1 MTSPI
6 AGGVDCD
13 LHPAVPHLTSLLPYL
28 NDYWRDQV
36 VTRGMT
42 DLVSQS
48 YPANSPITSRP
59 DWRPA
64 EGKPGS
70 SLADMKA
77 QALDPFGTSYGICNP
92 LYGVQMV
99 FSEDMA
105 DAFCRALN
113 DWLVKEWLDKD
124 TRLRG
129 SIVIPVQSVEK
140 SVAEIERC
148 AVDKRFVQVLML
160 VMGDMPLG
168 KRAYWPIYATAER
181 LGLPIGIH
189 AGSNYHNP
197 PTSVGWGSY
206 HIEDYVAQAQAFQTQ
221 LTSLIVEGVFARH
234 PNLKMVMLESGFTWL
249 PSYLW
254 RLHKFW
260 RGIRMETPWVDRA
273 PLEIVRSNIRF
284 SLQPIDAPPDPA
296 TLNRL
301 FDHMQSDELLLFS
314 TDYPHWQF
322 DGEAVL
328 PEGMSPDLV
337 RKIMIDNPHATYRPA
352 EAAGLSGDNA
362 MNVQF
367 RDRPEQASA
376 VHAKSHIKTAIA
388 DCDIHPARATSTELY
403 PYLARRWH
411 AHLETYDKHPYQG
424 MMEGPPYPKAQPN
437 ASRRDAYPPE
447 GGPQGSSLSFMQQQH
462 LDPNNVVLGVLNP
475 LATGQGIRNHDLSAA
490 ICSAINDWQIE
501 KWTSQDSRLKGS
513 VVVANEDGPAA
524 AAEIRKRAGDRIL
537 SRCCCSAAMSSRW
550 VNAAIGRSTRRRR
563 RPVFRLACMPS
574 ASAAIPSPRRAG
586 RATISRRWSAIRNA
600 SRRRWRALCWKACS
614 SGIRNSR

>member
-36 VTRGMT
+36 TTRGMT

-48 YPANSPITSRP
+48 YPSNSPITARP
-59 DWRPA
+59 DWRPSR
-64 EGKPGS
+64 GKPGS
-70 SLADMKA
+70 SLDDMRK
-77 QALDPFGTSYGICNP
+77 QTLDVFKVSYGICNP

-113 DWLVKEWLDKD
+113 DWLAKEWLDRD
-124 TRLRG
+124 ARLRG

-148 AVDKRFVQVLML
+148 AKDKRFVQVLML

-168 KRAYWPIYATAER
+168 KRAYWPIYAAAER
-181 LGLPIGIH
+181 HGLAVGIH

-234 PNLKMVMLESGFTWL
+234 PHLKMVMLESGFTWL
-249 PSYLW
+249 PPFLW

-273 PLEIVRSNIRF
+273 PSEIVRSNIRF
-284 SLQPIDAPPDPA
+284 SLQPIDAPADPEV
-296 TLNRL
+296 LNRL

-322 DGEAVL
+322 DDDKAL
-328 PEGMSPDLV
+328 PDGLSSDLV
-337 RKIMIDNPHATYRPA
+337 RKIMIDNPLATY
-352 EAAGLSGDNA
+352 G
-362 MNVQF
+362 
-367 RDRPEQASA
+367 
-376 VHAKSHIKTAIA
+376 
-388 DCDIHPARATSTELY
+388 
-403 PYLARRWH
+403 
-411 AHLETYDKHPYQG
+411 
-424 MMEGPPYPKAQPN
+424 
-437 ASRRDAYPPE
+437 
-447 GGPQGSSLSFMQQQH
+447 
-462 LDPNNVVLGVLNP
+462 
-475 LATGQGIRNHDLSAA
+475 
-490 ICSAINDWQIE
+490 
-501 KWTSQDSRLKGS
+501 RLKEQ
-513 VVVANEDGPAA
+513 VIKETTP
-524 AAEIRKRAGDRIL
+524 
-537 SRCCCSAAMSSRW
+537 
-550 VNAAIGRSTRRRR
+550 
-563 RPVFRLACMPS
+563 
-574 ASAAIPSPRRAG
+574 
-586 RATISRRWSAIRNA
+586 
-600 SRRRWRALCWKACS
+600 
-614 SGIRNSR
+614 